1 MNRRNME
8 TTDVNATAVRN
19 TLSQVQEMV
28 QACIQ
33 CGTCTA
39 SCPNAFAMD
48 HTPRMLWRMVL
59 TDKADAVFK
68 SKTFILCSSCY
79 YCTLRC
85 PRGLPL
91 TRAMG
96 LLTRMARIQNPGPF
110 KQSHRFYREFL
121 DSVRRHG
128 RVNEA
133 EFMSLFFWSMKNP
146 VLPFQYASL
155 GMKLLQKRKISV
167 FRSWKKDQFGME
179 KIFNKVR
186 ELEK

>member
-1 MNRRNME
+1 ME
-8 TTDVNATAVRN
+8 TSDFHATEGRN
-19 TLSQVQEMV
+19 TLSRVKEMV

-59 TDKADAVFK
+59 ADKADAVFA
-68 SKTFILCSSCY
+68 SKTFMLCSSCY

-96 LLTRMARIQNPGPF
+96 LLTQTARIQNPGPF
-110 KQSHRFYREFL
+110 KQSHRFYQEFL
-121 DSVRRHG
+121 ESVRRHG
-128 RVNEA
+128 RVNET
-133 EFMSLFFWSMKNP
+133 EFMFLFFWSMKNP
-146 VLPFQYASL
+146 VLPFKYASL
-155 GMKLLQKRKISV
+155 GMKLLQKKKIALPLPWQ
-167 FRSWKKDQFGME
+167 RDQHGLD
-179 KIFNKVR
+179 KIFYKVR
-186 ELEK
+186 ALEEQR